1 MAKKKETPTKDER
14 TDDFADDVMSV
25 INKQF
30 KDMPNVFEYLSD
42 ANMISDWVSTGC
54 DELDLAI
61 SNRPNGGVPFS
72 RVVEIYGPSQS
83 SKSLV
88 AAHILAE
95 TQKMGGLAI
104 LYDTEKA
111 VGMLDFYQ
119 AIGLDV
125 TKTLYTDKLRT
136 IEEIFES
143 IESIIERSYLKN
155 PNKPIT
161 IVVDSIM
168 GATTLVEQ
176 EAGFEKDGY
185 ATTKALVLSKAM
197 RKIGDLINNRKILL
211 VLVNQVRDNLNAAM
225 FGEKTTT
232 SGGKA
237 VGFTA
242 SVRLQTVV
250 MKRIKGKINGID
262 SEIGNIVQVKVV
274 KNRLGP
280 PGRKATFTINY
291 ESGIDRI
298 GNFLDTLVDCGV
310 VKQSGSSYSFEYANP
325 ETGELEVHKTTR
337 AKFGELMDFMPAAK
351 EDLYLRLC
359 DKYVMKYK
367 GDSEYLDIQFEDE

>member
-1 MAKKKETPTKDER
+1 MAKKTTKEER
-14 TDDFADDVMSV
+14 SDDFADDVMSV

-30 KDMPNVFEYLSD
+30 KDIPDVFEYLSQ
-42 ANMISDWVSTGC
+42 ANMISSWISTGC

-61 SNRPNGGVPFS
+61 SNRPYGGVGHGI
-72 RVVEIYGPSQS
+72 VMEIAGLQGS
-83 SKSLV
+83 SKSLL
-88 AAHILAE
+88 AAHLMAE
-95 TQKMGGLAI
+95 TQKIGGLAV

-111 VGMLDFYQ
+111 IGMLDFYQ

-136 IEEIFES
+136 IEEIFDS

-155 PNKPIT
+155 PDKPIT

-185 ATTKALVLSKAM
+185 ATTKAIVLSKAM
-197 RKIGDLINNRKILL
+197 RKIPDLIKNRKIIILL
-211 VLVNQVRDNLNAAM
+211 INQLRDNVGAIG
-225 FGEKTTT
+225 FGADKYST

-237 VGFTA
+237 IPFTA
-242 SVRLQTVV
+242 SVRLRTSVI
-250 MKRIKGKINGID
+250 KKIKGKINGIEA
-262 SEIGNIVQVKVV
+262 EIGNIVQVQVV

-280 PGRKATFTINY
+280 PGRKVTFTIFY
-291 ESGIDRI
+291 ESGIDRY
-298 GNFLDTLVDCGV
+298 GNLLDVLVDCGV

-325 ETGELEVHKTTR
+325 ETGELESHKTTR